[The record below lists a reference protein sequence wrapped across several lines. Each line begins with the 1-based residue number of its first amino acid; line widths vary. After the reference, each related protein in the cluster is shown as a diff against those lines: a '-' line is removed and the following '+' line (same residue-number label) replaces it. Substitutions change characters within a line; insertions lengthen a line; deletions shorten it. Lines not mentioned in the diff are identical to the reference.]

1 MNIVAADSSH
11 AASVCDLIQRMH
23 AESKYAYLKYDP
35 NKVQRLVNA
44 AIHNQDSVVLV
55 SVNNADEVIGFLAL
69 EQTQYMFNFDSYVI
83 DLGFYVLPTYRT
95 TTVPYRLML
104 AGEAWA
110 KLHGDAIDL
119 GVSAPEDTVKTAKMY
134 GKLGY
139 RHWGTIM
146 RKDF

>member
-1 MNIVAADSSH
+1 MIILAAEPKH
-11 AASVCDLIQRMH
+11 AASVCDLIKRMH

-35 NKVQRLVNA
+35 YKVQRLVNA
-44 AIHNQDSVVLV
+44 TIHNSGSVVLIA
-55 SVNNADEVIGFLAL
+55 VNSDNEVIGFLAL
-69 EQTQYMFNFDSYVI
+69 EQAQYLFNFDSYVI

-95 TTVPYRLML
+95 TTVPFRLL
-104 AGEAWA
+104 KAGEAWA

-119 GVSAPEDTVKTAKMY
+119 GVSAPEDTGKTANMY

-139 RHWGTIM
+139 KHWSTGM